1 VLIEARILCGNY
13 CVLEIGRDL
22 AERNEFV
29 AFMIR
34 SAMNP
39 DLQVALDVYCGCRR
53 VDPPG
58 GQQDECRERPDKHHP
73 DSKPSNQGSEK
84 ILAKRWLGTRVWF
97 FSHISE

>member
-1 VLIEARILCGNY
+1 MDLVPIEPVMLIEARILRSNY

-39 DLQVALDVYCGCRR
+39 GLQVALDVYCGCWRI
-53 VDPPG
+53 DPPG
-58 GQQDECRERPDKHHP
+58 GQ
-73 DSKPSNQGSEK
+73 
-84 ILAKRWLGTRVWF
+84 
-97 FSHISE
+97 